1 MPTPTTAST
10 NITIGSGPWDT
21 GAWHR
26 AVMVAKTM
34 YQEGLWDGEAVL
46 TLHDP
51 YMLYQRLYGIE
62 HAPTSALIEGT
73 DYEILRK
80 ESPMSLSPAA
90 GPFARTHA
98 APVGAPTGAPASVPS
113 AKAGPPPSAGESN
126 ASPAPLVV
134 KVTTLPS
141 IDHTG
146 MIQSARDAASD
157 LAALRDENAR
167 LRHALAAARRGRM
180 VYRLAY
186 RQMRDERAKAGRS
199 LETQLYLSRTYS
211 AEVQTLKRELVQA
224 KGERD
229 EISLGLATVR
239 AALSTAGYA
248 QGNLVD
254 RIARMGS
261 DLEAARAR
269 SVTPPSPQPNDEL
282 TLAYLRQWW
291 QRLPAEQRTADAL
304 TAVLDDLARPWH
316 KRGTAWIGVVR
327 ACEGAIIGQTP
338 AQMSRVNS
346 SEKATVKLGG

>member
-1 MPTPTTAST
+1 MPAPTTAST

-26 AVMVAKTM
+26 AVMVAMAM

-62 HAPTSALIEGT
+62 HAPTSALIDGA
-73 DYEILRK
+73 DYEIRK
-80 ESPMSLSPAA
+80 DPSMTGMFTAPHATPAS
-90 GPFARTHA
+90 
-98 APVGAPTGAPASVPS
+98 APA
-113 AKAGPPPSAGESN
+113 AKAGPPPSAGEST

-134 KVTTLPS
+134 AVTALPS

-146 MIQSARDAASD
+146 VIQAARDAADD
-157 LAALRDENAR
+157 LAALRAQNER
-167 LRHALAAARRGRM
+167 LRHALAVARRGRM

-186 RQMRDERAKAGRS
+186 RAMRDERAKAGRS

-239 AALSTAGYA
+239 AALSTAGYT

-261 DLEAARAR
+261 DLERWKSRALAAEAR
-269 SVTPPSPQPNDEL
+269 LADSGKPTPSVS
-282 TLAYLRQWW
+282 
-291 QRLPAEQRTADAL
+291 
-304 TAVLDDLARPWH
+304 
-316 KRGTAWIGVVR
+316 G
-327 ACEGAIIGQTP
+327 
-338 AQMSRVNS
+338 
-346 SEKATVKLGG
+346 